1 VSGVFVTGTDT
12 GVGKTRV
19 ACTLLTALAAR
30 GLRVAGM
37 KPVASGCQAGPDGLH
52 SEDAEALMRHGNV
65 RAARAVHNPYAFEP
79 AIAPHLAAGGGV
91 IHAAVIETALQEL
104 SRLADVVVVEGVGGW
119 RVPLAPALDQP
130 ALVCRLGLPVV
141 LVVGLRLGCLNHA
154 LLTAEAIE
162 RSGAQLAGWVA
173 NRVDPHMAAVAD
185 NIATLRD
192 AIAAPLLG
200 ELPWARVADARADG
214 ARLEM
219 GSVFDGQAKV
229 SLSR

>member
-19 ACTLLTALAAR
+19 ACTLLAALTAR
-30 GLRVAGM
+30 GLRAAGM
-37 KPVASGCQAGPDGLH
+37 KPVASGCHAGPGGLH
-52 SEDAEALMRHGNV
+52 SEDAEAMMRHGNV
-65 RAARAVHNPYAFEP
+65 RTGYAVHNPYAFEP
-79 AIAPHLAAGGGV
+79 AIAPHLAAGGTA
-91 IHAAVIETALQEL
+91 IQAAVIETALLDL

-119 RVPLAPALDQP
+119 RVPLAPDLDQP
-130 ALVCRLGLPVV
+130 ALVRRLGLPVV

-162 RSGAQLAGWVA
+162 RSGVSLAGWVA
-173 NRVDPHMAAVAD
+173 NHVDPHMAEVAG
-185 NIATLRD
+185 NVATLRD

-200 ELPWARVADARADG
+200 ELPWTEVADARADG

-219 GSVFDGQAKV
+219 GSVLDGQAKV